1 MLSATTTTHAHARRR
16 GGSFSAAWAPEM
28 GNKTS
33 VTRHQA
39 RSVRCG
45 LVAATKGKPAWRAAL
60 LAARAAVPSS
70 VRLAEAA
77 ALASW
82 VGTLSGT
89 VCAYHPVGTEPGST
103 LMLDALVAA
112 GCRVLLPVV
121 AAPGAAL
128 DWAAHTGGGG
138 AGGGLAAGPYGL
150 LEPVGPRLGRIAVA
164 SADTVLVPALAVDR
178 RGVRLGR
185 GGGYYDRTLVLAA
198 RSARL
203 VAVVRDCEVV
213 PELPADPH
221 DVPMT
226 TALTPSS
233 GFTPLGPPGPLSPP
247 GPPGPLGVT
256 AR

>member
-1 MLSATTTTHAHARRR
+1 
-16 GGSFSAAWAPEM
+16 M

-121 AAPGAAL
+121 AGHGAAL
-128 DWAAHTGGGG
+128 DWAAHTGGAAAGGGGAGGGGAGGG